1 MKIIKLQSQNF
12 KRLKA
17 ISIEPKGNT
26 VIVSGKNGQGKS
38 SILDSIFVALAGK
51 DKDLLKPIRDGET
64 KAEITVETEGYF
76 IKRLF
81 KQGRTELEVISKDG
95 EIMSKPQT
103 FLDSVVGKL
112 SFDPLEFASLKASE
126 QRELLLKLTNIDLG
140 KFTVERKKLYDERH
154 DIGVLRDSLA
164 DPIMDEVAQAEMK
177 VKEGKVEISTLT
189 QEMQKQQDAILE
201 YQKKLLDKNE
211 AEKQAQRLKQQIA
224 DLEAQI
230 VNLQNHI
237 TEYRSKLVKANEAIL
252 SMEGVVAPEVDLPS
266 LQEKMDNAQ
275 THNLAVDRAASVLEA
290 YNKRKVYQAKYD
302 EFSFKI
308 ENLDLE
314 KSKALESAKMP
325 IEGLSVTDEAV
336 TYNKIPF
343 HQLSSAEKL
352 KVSMAIAMS
361 MNPELRVIRILDGSL
376 LDEDNMKVIE
386 QMAKDQ
392 DYQVWVEVVD
402 SSGKVGFYVEDGE
415 IQNMNL

>member
-1 MKIIKLQSQNF
+1 MKIVKLQSQNF

-17 ISIEPKGNT
+17 IEIVPQGNT
-26 VIVSGKNGQGKS
+26 VVISGKNAQGKS
-38 SILDSIFVALAGK
+38 SVLDSILAALAGK

-64 KAEITVETEGYF
+64 KAEIKLETENFY
-76 IKRLF
+76 INRTF
-81 KQGRTELEVISKDG
+81 KQGRTELEVISKEG

-103 FLDSVVGKL
+103 FLDAVVGKL
-112 SFDPLEFASLKASE
+112 SFDPLEFASLKAPE

-164 DPIMDEVAQAEMK
+164 DPILDEVGQAEMK
-177 VKEGKVEISTLT
+177 VKEGRRDT
-189 QEMQKQQDAILE
+189 QLLRAQERE
-201 YQKKLLDKNE
+201 YQENNSKFILAQE
-211 AEKQAQRLKQQIA
+211 RVKQCAQKMQEINDRILA
-224 DLEAQI
+224 
-230 VNLQNHI
+230 LQK
-237 TEYRSKLVKANEAIL
+237 EFEEVKAEYERNGLVQPVHAGIDYQAEITAAL
-252 SMEGVVAPEVDLPS
+252 DH
-266 LQEKMDNAQ
+266 NA
-275 THNLAVDRAASVLEA
+275 AVDRAASVLEA
-290 YNKRKVYQAKYD
+290 YNKRKVYQTQYD
-302 EFSFKI
+302 EFSSKI

-352 KVSMAIAMS
+352 KVSMAIAMA
-361 MNPELRVIRILDGSL
+361 MNPELRVIRIMDGSL
-376 LDEDNMKVIE
+376 LDEDNMKVIAE
-386 QMAKDQ
+386 MAKDQ

-402 SSGKVGFYVEDGE
+402 STGKVGFYIEDGAVVANN
-415 IQNMNL
+415 Q

>member
-17 ISIEPKGNT
+17 VTIEPKGNT

-112 SFDPLEFASLKASE
+112 SFDPLEFASLKAAE
-126 QRELLLKLTNIDLG
+126 QRELLLKLTNINLG

-164 DPIMDEVAQAEMK
+164 DHAFDEIGQAEAK
-177 VKEGKVEISTLT
+177 VKEGRKDVQLLRA
-189 QEMQKQQDAILE
+189 QERE
-201 YQKKLLDKNE
+201 YQENNSKFILAQE
-211 AEKQAQRLKQQIA
+211 RVKQCAQKMKEINDRILA
-224 DLEAQI
+224 
-230 VNLQNHI
+230 LQK
-237 TEYRSKLVKANEAIL
+237 EFEEVKAEYERNGLIGPVYVGIDYQGKIAAAL
-252 SMEGVVAPEVDLPS
+252 DH
-266 LQEKMDNAQ
+266 NA
-275 THNLAVDRAASVLEA
+275 AVDRAASVLEA
-290 YNKRKVYQAKYD
+290 YNKRKVYQVQYD
-302 EFSFKI
+302 EFSSKI

-314 KSKALESAKMP
+314 KEKALQSAKMP
-325 IEGLSVTDEAV
+325 IEGLSVTEDAV

-352 KVSMAIAMS
+352 KVSMAIAMA

>member
-26 VIVSGKNGQGKS
+26 VIVSGKNGQGKTS
-38 SILDSIFVALAGK
+38 VLDSIFVALAGK

-64 KAEITVETEGYF
+64 KAEITVETEQYF
-76 IKRLF
+76 IKRMF

-140 KFTVERKKLYDERH
+140 KFTVERKRLYDERH

-164 DPIMDEVAQAEMK
+164 DHTFDEVGQAEAK
-177 VKEGKVEISTLT
+177 TKEGKIDVAALRIKWNQIYDCEKNNEFNKEKVVRLSIDINNYKNEIERLN
-189 QEMQKQQDAILE
+189 
-201 YQKKLLDKNE
+201 KLLATAQLDKE
-211 AEKQAQRLKQQIA
+211 AAEKQ
-224 DLEAQI
+224 I
-230 VNLQNHI
+230 V
-237 TEYRSKLVKANEAIL
+237 Y
-252 SMEGVVAPEVDLPS
+252 DLP
-266 LQEKMDNAQ
+266 EKTAIELKMNNAEL
-275 THNLAVDRAASVLEA
+275 HNAAVDRAASVLEA
-290 YNKRKVYQAKYD
+290 YSKRKVCQTKYD
-302 EFSFKI
+302 EFSSKI